1 MLQVLWLSASFHQ
14 WPTFI
19 HLQSIL
25 AIRGGLVPRKP
36 GGYGKR
42 EYGTFSLALHL
53 DAIINYKN
61 NKKREPREQ
70 GSSLSLLEPICDAA
84 R

>member
-1 MLQVLWLSASFHQ
+1 VN
-14 WPTFI
+14 TE
-19 HLQSIL
+19 
-25 AIRGGLVPRKP
+25 
-36 GGYGKR
+36 KR
-42 EYGTFSLALHL
+42 EYGTFSLALRL

-70 GSSLSLLEPICDAA
+70 GNNISLLKPICDAA